1 MDHPPAGYPGW
12 SDVSSPDPSPHYPA
26 LWDTATHVAVIRERN
41 RRRCHRYQKSPGSP
55 IAGVVWCARC
65 GHHMTRHT
73 NRHVYYLRCAKHAR
87 QSVTGQPC
95 HANYVKESAVIA
107 AIAAYLDDLITN
119 PAALDQAL
127 ATINPSGDH
136 RPDLAD
142 VETRLQ
148 QLEARRERLALALA
162 AGDLDPQMYRKTDDV
177 LIEDVVKLTR
187 EQQRLHT
194 LVAAAPDPEIRR
206 QALSSLA
213 PLLPDLLTQAP
224 PAQARALLQT
234 LGLRVEV
241 DSGAITSI
249 RLT

>member
-1 MDHPPAGYPGW
+1 
-12 SDVSSPDPSPHYPA
+12 
-26 LWDTATHVAVIRERN
+26 
-41 RRRCHRYQKSPGSP
+41 
-55 IAGVVWCARC
+55 
-65 GHHMTRHT
+65 MTRHT